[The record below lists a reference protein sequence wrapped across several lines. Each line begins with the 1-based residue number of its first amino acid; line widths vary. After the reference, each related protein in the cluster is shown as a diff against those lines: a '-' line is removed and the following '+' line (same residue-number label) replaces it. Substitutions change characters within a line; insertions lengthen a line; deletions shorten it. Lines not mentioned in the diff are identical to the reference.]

1 MVAALAIPSHFA
13 GDCDR
18 ISTARPVIHVAV
30 IRLGSSFRCMVGSGW
45 GSRFH
50 VHGFIKTSR
59 LDAAESAAIEP
70 LLSFNFSKIAAA
82 QQSWRWW

>member
-1 MVAALAIPSHFA
+1 MVVARAIPSHFA

-18 ISTARPVIHVAV
+18 ISTARPAIHVAV
-30 IRLGSSFRCMVGSGW
+30 IRLGSSFGRMVGSGR
-45 GSRFH
+45 GFRLH

-70 LLSFNFSKIAAA
+70 LSSFNFSKIAAA
-82 QQSWRWW
+82 QQSWR